1 VHRAA
6 VFGDYLHLSVD
17 DAAADG
23 ARVVGALRAAGFEVG
38 EVRRIVP
45 TLEDVFIER
54 IAAAG

>member
-1 VHRAA
+1 
-6 VFGDYLHLSVD
+6 VFGEHLHLSVD
-17 DAAADG
+17 DPAADG

-54 IAAAG
+54 IAEAG